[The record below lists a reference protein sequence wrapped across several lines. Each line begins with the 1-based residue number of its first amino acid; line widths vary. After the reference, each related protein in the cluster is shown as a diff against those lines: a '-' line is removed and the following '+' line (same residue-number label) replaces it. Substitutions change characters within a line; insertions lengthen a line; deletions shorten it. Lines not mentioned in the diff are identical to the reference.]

1 MQVMLAVSAQITVYT
16 IINNNS
22 QFVDRILWEG
32 RNPDLKAT
40 FEPGHRRP
48 EHTDHPWGAHTPRM
62 VRMALEIFHI
72 FRSPDSACR
81 VRFPEDAIG

>member
-48 EHTDHPWGAHTPRM
+48 EHTDHP
-62 VRMALEIFHI
+62 
-72 FRSPDSACR
+72 
-81 VRFPEDAIG
+81 